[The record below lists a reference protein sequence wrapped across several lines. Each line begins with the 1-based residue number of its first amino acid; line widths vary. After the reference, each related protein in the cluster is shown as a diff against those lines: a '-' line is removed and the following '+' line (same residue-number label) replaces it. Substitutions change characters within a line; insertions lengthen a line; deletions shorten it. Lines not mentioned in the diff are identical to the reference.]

1 MERKRNPGLAI
12 VGWAEARALSNCL
25 SPPRTP
31 KRTRTACR
39 EKDGVSYRG
48 ARLSALH
55 CGRSDCI
62 RVVVPGGRPSA
73 VCATARGSRSR
84 LRPLDVSGRRLRSRR
99 DVLATPVTRTAS
111 KKIAVID
118 EDRGEKPV
126 SCRSPDEAKRN
137 PGAELQIAPTLPALR
152 QPLHATLSERQIE
165 VSSTCARS
173 PHGAQRYSLTDNGWR
188 RVRRQLLCSEPS
200 RAVMQSGRAGSL
212 VSASQAALRPDF

>member
-1 MERKRNPGLAI
+1 MPRKR
-12 VGWAEARALSNCL
+12 R
-25 SPPRTP
+25 
-31 KRTRTACR
+31 R
-39 EKDGVSYRG
+39 E
-48 ARLSALH
+48 LSALH

-126 SCRSPDEAKRN
+126 SCRSPDEANRLGKNDSLKGWIEAKWRCLRHASHYR
-137 PGAELQIAPTLPALR
+137 PEEPKEDSGMPDSSHSGAEKTQK
-152 QPLHATLSERQIE
+152 
-165 VSSTCARS
+165 
-173 PHGAQRYSLTDNGWR
+173 GA
-188 RVRRQLLCSEPS
+188 
-200 RAVMQSGRAGSL
+200 
-212 VSASQAALRPDF
+212 